1 MTSTPST
8 LAITGASGQ
17 LGQLIIDALLKKVPA
32 SRLIATARNP
42 EKIQHLAAQG
52 VTIREADYDRPETLE
67 RAFAGVDTLLLI
79 SASEIG
85 KRVPQH
91 QAVIDAAK
99 RAGVKLLAYTSLLH
113 ADTSPLSLAEE
124 HRQTEAAIKASGLPY
139 VLLRNGW
146 YAENYLASLPVALEH
161 HAVLGSAGEGRVSW
175 ANRTDYAEAIA
186 AVLTSEADQ
195 AGRVYELAGDQAYTL
210 AEFAAEL
217 ARQSGQTIVYND
229 MPEDAYKGV
238 LLGAGLPDAVASMIA
253 NSDVGASQGA
263 LYDATRQISALTGRP
278 TISLEESIAQ
288 ALKA

>member
-1 MTSTPST
+1 MTSTPAT

-17 LGQLIIDALLKKVPA
+17 LGLRVIDALLKKVPA

-52 VTIREADYDRPETLE
+52 VTLREADYDRPETLE

-91 QAVIDAAK
+91 LAVIEAAK

-124 HRQTEAAIKASGLPY
+124 HRQTEAAIKASGIPY

-146 YAENYLASLPVALEH
+146 YAENYLGSLPVVLEH
-161 HAVLGSAGEGRVSW
+161 HAVLGSAGEGRISW
-175 ANRTDYAEAIA
+175 ASRDDYAEAIA

-210 AEFAAEL
+210 SEYAAEI
-217 ARQSGQTIVYND
+217 ARQSGKPIVYND
-229 MPEDAYKGV
+229 MPEAAYKGI
-238 LLGAGLPDAVASMIA
+238 LLDAGLPEAVADMVAS
-253 NSDVGASQGA
+253 SDAHASKGA
-263 LYDATRQISALTGRP
+263 LYDASGQISRLTGHP
-278 TISLEESIAQ
+278 TVTLEESVAQ